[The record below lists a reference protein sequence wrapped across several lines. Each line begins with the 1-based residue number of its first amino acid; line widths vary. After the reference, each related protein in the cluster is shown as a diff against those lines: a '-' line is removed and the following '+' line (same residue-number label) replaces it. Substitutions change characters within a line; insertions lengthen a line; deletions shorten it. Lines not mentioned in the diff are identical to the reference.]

1 MREKLKNLKVG
12 KLLILGFG
20 SVIAISV
27 IVIICSIISLRS
39 VAKQTSS
46 MYHTPYKANDLM
58 WEVRKEVVSVE
69 RMLYKGITTED
80 ETEIQDVVESN
91 TASVQTITDDLSQLQ
106 QMFKEKDKLTL
117 LSDIQGLLSE
127 ASPIR
132 QEIDELIV
140 SNKNT
145 EAFNKIV
152 NEYNPYFDQI
162 TAKVIEL
169 SGLVSEDAQQFVKSS
184 NLTSNTI
191 TFFLVVALVIGIIAA
206 VGIAGITTKVLLEP
220 VQGLMTGLSAMSA
233 GDLDTK
239 FVYESGNEFGEL
251 SASFRATRKG
261 LKAILADLN
270 QLLEG
275 LSNYDFNIRSQCTE
289 KYVGMFEPLLV
300 NFRNTVIK
308 LSDTLRQIN
317 DAAGQVDAGSSQ
329 MAESSQALAEGATEQ
344 AASIEELQATIESV
358 LKQVQQNE
366 NDGREAL
373 DAATEVEKKAN
384 ISSQAMDE
392 MTEAMKQISETSKQI
407 GNIITEIEDIASQ
420 TNLLS
425 LNAAIEAARA
435 GEAGKGFAV
444 VADQI
449 RELAEESAQSSV
461 NTRALIEKT
470 LNEISTGTSITERTV
485 TALEQVIEGIS
496 MISEKTERTSEAA
509 SEQAAAIKQID
520 SGIVSISAVVQ
531 TNSAAAEETSAAS
544 EELSAQADVVNE
556 LISQFTFRE

>member
-12 KLLILGFG
+12 KLLAFGFG

-27 IVIICSIISLRS
+27 IVIICSIFSLGS
-39 VAKQTSS
+39 VAEQTSS
-46 MYHTPYKANDLM
+46 MYEGPYIANDLM
-58 WEVRKEVVSVE
+58 WEVRKEIISVE
-69 RMLYKGITTED
+69 RTLYKGIVTED
-80 ETEIQDVVESN
+80 QTVRQESVESN
-91 TASVQTITDDLSQLQ
+91 ETSVKTIVADLEQLQ
-106 QMFKEKDKLTL
+106 QMFTEEDELALLNEIQSILT
-117 LSDIQGLLSE
+117 E
-127 ASPIR
+127 ASAVR
-132 QEIDELIV
+132 EEINGFIIAD
-140 SNKNT
+140 NKT
-145 EAFNKIV
+145 EAFKKIV
-152 NEYNPYFDQI
+152 NEYNPYFDQV
-162 TAKVIEL
+162 TAKVQEL
-169 SGLVSEDAQQFVKSS
+169 SGMVSEDANQFLKSS
-184 NLTSNTI
+184 MLTANII
-191 TFFLVVALVIGIIAA
+191 TVILIAALVIGIFIAVSIGKA
-206 VGIAGITTKVLLEP
+206 TTKILLEP
-220 VQGLMTGLSAMSA
+220 VNGLMIGLSAMSA

-275 LSNYDFNIRSQCTE
+275 LSNYNFNIRSQCTE
-289 KYVGMFEPLLV
+289 KYVGMFEPLLL

-366 NDGREAL
+366 QDGRDAL

-449 RELAEESAQSSV
+449 RELAEESAKSSV

-470 LNEISTGTSITERTV
+470 LNEISNGTSITERTV

-496 MISEKTERTSEAA
+496 MISDKTERTSEAA
-509 SEQAAAIKQID
+509 SEQAAAINQID
-520 SGIVSISAVVQ
+520 SGIDSISAVVQ
-531 TNSAAAEETSAAS
+531 TNSSAAEETSAAS

-556 LISQFTFRE
+556 LIKQFTFRQ